1 MTSAQ
6 KNVRFK
12 NFALNNY
19 ENAAKNPHNYR
30 PTDGKLNIYEG
41 WSLFLKNSNDL
52 YWTIINLFRR
62 TLWFKGISE
71 YVMESDRNKGWIE
84 INRQKRQQVERSQ
97 EGEVQSEGQFP

>member
-1 MTSAQ
+1 MILQLSQKDPELAERFMTSAQ

-41 WSLFLKNSNDL
+41 
-52 YWTIINLFRR
+52 
-62 TLWFKGISE
+62 
-71 YVMESDRNKGWIE
+71 
-84 INRQKRQQVERSQ
+84 
-97 EGEVQSEGQFP
+97 